1 MMGIVLKFKFSDTV
15 LNKDQ
20 DEPSTQEGET
30 NTNKIEEEIIQ
41 PQEEKEVTYEE
52 NIPLTEESSFKN
64 IKQQ

>member
-30 NTNKIEEEIIQ
+30 NTNKIEEIIQ